1 MKKNSNLWFQLVFAV
16 IIVLCSTSN
25 GYATSWIKLEPAE
38 VDKRAAIVAY
48 GIYDFSENVKKF
60 ENYHGYFAPISF
72 QAEKYYRGSGEPVIL
87 TEIDPFDIE
96 NIKEAQQ
103 DGSSLLLFLEP
114 DKEDETLLLPI
125 AGPNGIIEIVDG
137 EPQTGDADEE
147 AYYRSFLEKTDSV
160 AAARPVF
167 DTRDPLLIF
176 VILLLISSIFAITA
190 RLKSK
195 DR

>member
-1 MKKNSNLWFQLVFAV
+1 MKRSTTFWFQFVLIA
-16 IIVLCSTSN
+16 IMVLCCTTS

-38 VDKRAAIVAY
+38 VDKRAEIIAY
-48 GIYDFSENVKKF
+48 GTYDFSRDVKKSF
-60 ENYHGYFAPISF
+60 DYHGYFSPISF
-72 QAEKYYRGSGEPVIL
+72 QAEKYYRGSGESLIL

-103 DGSSLLLFLEP
+103 EGTSFLLFLESDQK
-114 DKEDETLLLPI
+114 DKTLLIPI
-125 AGPNGIIEIVDG
+125 AGPNGIIEIADG
-137 EPQTGDADEE
+137 KPRTGDADED

-160 AAARPVF
+160 AAKSGF
-167 DTRDPLLIF
+167 DTRDPLFVF

-195 DR
+195 GQ